1 MIKTKALE
9 QITRIKQALTNFQQN
24 VRQMSRKKLIFLLI
38 MIMSLSAAGAMI
50 PSHFM
55 VALSPSVKYRI
66 FYYKRN
72 FQQSDLHNGT
82 YVVFD
87 MYTKLHKNCQPCQVV
102 KKIGCTEG
110 NNLHVDKNNFYY
122 CNDEYMGTA
131 KAFTKTG
138 DVLYSFYYNGP
149 VPQKKLFVIGDH
161 EDSYDS
167 KYMGF
172 INKSDI
178 KAVALP
184 IL

>member
-1 MIKTKALE
+1 MIKIKARK
-9 QITRIKQALTNFQQN
+9 QIGKIKQALINFQQN
-24 VRQMSRKKLIFLLI
+24 VRQMSKKKLVFLLI
-38 MIMSLSAAGAMI
+38 MIMSLTAAGAMI

-66 FYYKRN
+66 FYYKSN

-87 MYTKLHKNCQPCQVV
+87 MYTKLHKNCWPCQVV
-102 KKIGCTEG
+102 KKIGCAEG
-110 NNLHVDKNNFYY
+110 DNLYVDKNNFYH
-122 CNDEYMGTA
+122 CNNEYMGTTQP
-131 KAFTKTG
+131 FTKTG
-138 DVLYSFYYNGP
+138 VPLYPFYFNGS
-149 VPQKKLFVIGDH
+149 VPQGKLFIIGDH

-172 INKSDI
+172 INKSDV

-184 IL
+184 VL

>member
-1 MIKTKALE
+1 
-9 QITRIKQALTNFQQN
+9 
-24 VRQMSRKKLIFLLI
+24 MSRKKLIFLLI

-55 VALSPSVKYRI
+55 VAISPSVKYRI

-87 MYTKLHKNCQPCQVV
+87 MYKKQHKNCQPCQVV

-110 NNLHVDKNNFYY
+110 NNLHIDKNNFYY
-122 CNDEYMGTA
+122 CNDEYLGTTQP
-131 KAFTKTG
+131 FTKSG
-138 DVLYSFYYNGP
+138 KPLHPFYFNGS
-149 VPQKKLFVIGDH
+149 VPRGKLFVIGDH
-161 EDSYDS
+161 KDSYDS
-167 KYMGF
+167 KYVGF
-172 INKSDI
+172 INKNNI

>member
-1 MIKTKALE
+1 
-9 QITRIKQALTNFQQN
+9 
-24 VRQMSRKKLIFLLI
+24 

-55 VALSPSVKYRI
+55 VAVSPSVNYRI

-72 FQQSDLHNGT
+72 FQQSDLQAGT

-87 MYTKLHKNCQPCQVV
+87 MYTKQHKNCRPCQVV

-122 CNDEYMGTA
+122 CNDEYLGTTQP
-131 KAFTKTG
+131 FTKTG
-138 DVLYSFYYNGP
+138 NPLYSFCFDGS
-149 VPQKKLFVIGDH
+149 VPQGKLFVIGDH
-161 EDSYDS
+161 KDSYDS
-167 KYMGF
+167 KYVGF

>member
-1 MIKTKALE
+1 MGIIA
-9 QITRIKQALTNFQQN
+9 RIKERTKQELIKFHQN
-24 VRQMSRKKLIFLLI
+24 VRQMSRKKLMFLLI
-38 MIMSLSAAGAMI
+38 MIMSLSAVGAII

-55 VALSPSVKYRI
+55 VAVSPSVKYRI

-87 MYTKLHKNCQPCQVV
+87 MYTKLHKNCLPCQVV
-102 KKIGCTEG
+102 KKIGCAEG
-110 NNLHVDKNNFYY
+110 DSLHVDKNNFYY
-122 CNDEYMGTA
+122 CNDEYLGTA
-131 KAFTKTG
+131 QPFTKAG
-138 DVLYSFYYNGP
+138 APLYSFYFNGQ
-149 VPQKKLFVIGDH
+149 VPRGKLFVIGDH

-167 KYMGF
+167 KYTEF
-172 INKSDI
+172 ISKSDI

>member
-1 MIKTKALE
+1 MVIIAGIKERTKQWL
-9 QITRIKQALTNFQQN
+9 IKFYQN
-24 VRQMSRKKLIFLLI
+24 VRQMSRKKLISLLI

-72 FQQSDLHNGT
+72 FQQSDLQAGT

-87 MYTKLHKNCQPCQVV
+87 MYTNIHENCLPCQVV

-110 NNLHVDKNNFYY
+110 NNLHVNKNNFYY
-122 CNDEYMGTA
+122 CNDEYLGTI
-131 KAFTKTG
+131 KHFTKTG
-138 DVLYSFYYNGP
+138 VPLYPFYFNGP
-149 VPQKKLFVIGDH
+149 VPQGKLFVIGDH
-161 EDSYDS
+161 KDSYDS
-167 KYMGF
+167 KYVGF
-172 INKSDI
+172 INKSDV

-184 IL
+184 VL